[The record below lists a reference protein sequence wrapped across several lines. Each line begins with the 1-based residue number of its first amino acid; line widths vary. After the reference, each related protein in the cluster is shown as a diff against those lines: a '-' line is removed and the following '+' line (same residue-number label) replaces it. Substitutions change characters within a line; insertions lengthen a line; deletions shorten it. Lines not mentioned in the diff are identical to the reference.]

1 MSFVLTEE
9 QLSIQKTARDFARE
23 RLSIAALRRLR
34 DSKDE
39 RGHEPA
45 AWSELT
51 ALGLGGVHLPEAWG
65 GTGLGFAELGLVL
78 QELGRNLAATPL
90 FGSSVLAAEV
100 LRQAVAVNP
109 SLQALGERLTAGE
122 CLLALAHE
130 EQPRFAPHAIK
141 TRLGRSGNGL
151 SLSGEKAL
159 VIEGHVADQLLV
171 VARSSGEPGARD
183 GLSLVLVDPS
193 TPGVTRTRLSAVDSR
208 GYARITFSD
217 VALSEDALLG
227 KLGEGASL
235 LDPALDRA
243 TIALSAEMLGG
254 ALEVFE
260 RTVQYLKERRQFGV
274 PIGSFQALQHRA
286 AQLFCELEL
295 SKSVVMEALSAVD
308 EGRADVSRLASVAKA
323 RLSDTFLLAA
333 SEGIQMHGGVGVTDE
348 YDIGLFYKRARVCE
362 LLFGDAAYHRARF
375 ATLSG
380 F

>member
-23 RLSIAALRRLR
+23 RLNIAAFRRLR
-34 DSKDE
+34 DARDAQGFE
-39 RGHEPA
+39 GPV
-45 AWSELT
+45 WSELGE
-51 ALGLGGVHLPEAWG
+51 LGLSAVHLPEAWG
-65 GTGLGFAELGLVL
+65 GAGLGYAELGLVL

-90 FGSSVLAAEV
+90 FGSAVLAAEV
-100 LRQAVAVNP
+100 LREASESQP
-109 SLQALGERLTAGE
+109 SLAPLGERLAAGE
-122 CLLALAHE
+122 QLFALAHE
-130 EQPRFAPHAIK
+130 ERPRFAPYAVT
-141 TRLGRSGNGL
+141 TRLERTPGGL
-151 SLSGEKAL
+151 KLTGEKAL
-159 VIEGHVADQLLV
+159 VLEGHLADQLLV

-183 GLSLVLVDPS
+183 GLSLVMVDPS
-193 TPGVTRTRLSAVDSR
+193 APGITRTRLSTVDSR
-208 GYARITFSD
+208 GYARIAFSD

-227 KLGEGASL
+227 KLGEGAAL

-260 RTVQYLKERRQFGV
+260 RTVQYLKERQQFGV
-274 PIGSFQALQHRA
+274 PIGSFQALQHRV

-308 EGRADVSRLASVAKA
+308 EGRDDVPLLASVAKA
-323 RLSDTFLLAA
+323 RLSDTYLLAA
-333 SEGIQMHGGVGVTDE
+333 SEGVQMHGGVGVTDE

-375 ATLSG
+375 ASLSG

>member
-1 MSFVLTEE
+1 MSFVLSEE

-23 RLSIAALRRLR
+23 RLNVPAFRRLR

-39 RGHEPA
+39 RGYEPGV
-45 AWSELT
+45 WSELME
-51 ALGLGGVHLPEAWG
+51 LGLGGVHLPEAWG
-65 GTGLGFAELGLVL
+65 GAGLGFAELGLVL

-100 LRQAVAVNP
+100 LRQALAANP
-109 SLQALGERLTAGE
+109 SLQALGERLAAGD

-130 EQPRFAPHAIK
+130 ERPRFSPYAIR
-141 TRLGRSGNGL
+141 TRLERSAKGL
-151 SLSGEKAL
+151 SLSGEKAQ
-159 VIEGHVADQLLV
+159 VIEGHVADRFLV
-171 VARSSGEPGARD
+171 VARSASDADARD
-183 GLSLVLVDPS
+183 GLSLLLVDANA
-193 TPGVTRTRLSAVDSR
+193 PGVSRTRLSTVDSR
-208 GYARITFSD
+208 NYARVTFSD

-227 KLGEGASL
+227 KLGEGAAL

-260 RTVQYLKERRQFGV
+260 RTVQYLKERHQFGV

-295 SKSVVMEALSAVD
+295 SKSIVMEALSAVD
-308 EGRADVSRLASVAKA
+308 EAREDVPLLASVAKA

-333 SEGIQMHGGVGVTDE
+333 AEGVQMHGGVGVTDE
-348 YDIGLFYKRARVCE
+348 YDVGLFYKRARVCE

-375 ATLSG
+375 ARLSG